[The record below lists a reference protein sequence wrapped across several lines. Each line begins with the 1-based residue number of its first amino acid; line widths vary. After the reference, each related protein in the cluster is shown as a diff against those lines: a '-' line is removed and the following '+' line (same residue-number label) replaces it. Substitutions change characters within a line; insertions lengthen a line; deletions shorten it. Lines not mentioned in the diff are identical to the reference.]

1 MTEEQEIAQIRQ
13 KYNKIAKRYLTY
25 INKTV
30 NPDQVFVDMKKR
42 DFETWVDTN
51 LSNLAIKNKNTERL
65 MHLSSVILAAYKQ
78 AAQGVDFS
86 SMDDVA
92 FENWCKIISSTIE
105 TGLPYMNTQN
115 LSQN

>member
-1 MTEEQEIAQIRQ
+1 
-13 KYNKIAKRYLTY
+13 
-25 INKTV
+25 
-30 NPDQVFVDMKKR
+30 
-42 DFETWVDTN
+42 
-51 LSNLAIKNKNTERL
+51 

-78 AAQGVDFS
+78 SAQGVDFS

-115 LSQN
+115 SSQN

>member
-42 DFETWVDTN
+42 DLER
-51 LSNLAIKNKNTERL
+51 NLALK
-65 MHLSSVILAAYKQ
+65 MQFY
-78 AAQGVDFS
+78 
-86 SMDDVA
+86 
-92 FENWCKIISSTIE
+92 
-105 TGLPYMNTQN
+105 
-115 LSQN
+115 